1 MKQTWKDRT
10 SGKNRGLLT
19 PDKIWINKMCPKC
32 ITLILVEETRA
43 NAVNYCDT
51 CGTKLLSKT

>member
-1 MKQTWKDRT
+1 MKQTWEHRT

-32 ITLILVEETRA
+32 ITLTLVEETRESTEYET
-43 NAVNYCDT
+43 N
-51 CGTKLLSKT
+51 